1 MAHFVTESPRG
12 MNHPGRELSRD
23 PWPVASRAE
32 FLLQTSGLLKPLV
45 ERKLLVTERAR
56 PRNRLLVTDASR
68 GLRLLVSVR
77 SSEEALAA
85 IEGGA
90 DILDVKEPTR
100 GSLGMANIEIVAA
113 IARQVADD
121 CGSASCSE
129 GAGDLR
135 SGSVRGREARAQQI
149 VSAQH
154 IPLSVAL
161 GEVIDW
167 RVRDDV
173 PALPESVTFAKLGL
187 SHLARSGG
195 WRDEWSRVR
204 ERFDQRHPTHLEWV
218 AVAYADA
225 EQAASPPIQDILEV
239 AVATNCSGLLIDTF
253 TKTGLT
259 LTDCCDAVSLCELAE
274 RCHSAGLFLA
284 LAGRLS
290 RESLSKLSRV
300 PADVLAIRSAACEDA
315 DRTARVSTRA
325 VASFRNAMQ
334 TTAASTTAAFI
345 LTPVP

>member
-45 ERKLLVTERAR
+45 ERKLLVAERAR
-56 PRNRLLVTDASR
+56 SRNRLLMTDASR
-68 GLRLLVSVR
+68 GPRLLVSVR

-90 DILDVKEPTR
+90 NILDVKEPTR
-100 GSLGMANIEIVAA
+100 GSLGMADMKVVAA
-113 IARQVADD
+113 IA
-121 CGSASCSE
+121 
-129 GAGDLR
+129 
-135 SGSVRGREARAQQI
+135 QQI
-149 VSAQH
+149 DETRAHH

-167 RVRDDV
+167 CDRDDV
-173 PALPESVTFAKLGL
+173 PALPESVAFAKLGL
-187 SHLARSGG
+187 SHLARRGG
-195 WRDEWSRVR
+195 WCDEWRRVR
-204 ERFDQRHPTHLEWV
+204 EHFDQRHPSQLEWV

-225 EQAASPPIQDILEV
+225 GEAASPPIQAILE
-239 AVATNCSGLLIDTF
+239 AAIATKCAGLLIDTF
-253 TKTGLT
+253 AKNGLT
-259 LTDCCDAVSLCELAE
+259 LTDYCDAAALCELAE

-290 RESLSKLSRV
+290 RESLPELSRV

-315 DRTARVSTRA
+315 DRTARVSARA
-325 VASFRNAMQ
+325 VAAFRNAMQ
-334 TTAASTTAAFI
+334 TAVASTTTAFS

>member
-1 MAHFVTESPRG
+1 M
-12 MNHPGRELSRD
+12 
-23 PWPVASRAE
+23 
-32 FLLQTSGLLKPLV
+32 
-45 ERKLLVTERAR
+45 TERAR
-56 PRNRLLVTDASR
+56 SRNRLLVTDASC
-68 GLRLLVSVR
+68 GPRLLVSVR
-77 SSEEALAA
+77 SSEEAFAA

-100 GSLGMANIEIVAA
+100 GSLGMANIEIVAG
-113 IARQVADD
+113 IARQVD
-121 CGSASCSE
+121 E
-129 GAGDLR
+129 TR
-135 SGSVRGREARAQQI
+135 
-149 VSAQH
+149 AQH

-167 RVRDDV
+167 RERDDV

-195 WRDEWSRVR
+195 WRDEWLRVR

-225 EQAASPPIQDILEV
+225 EQAASPPIHDILEA

-253 TKTGLT
+253 TKNGLT
-259 LTDCCDAVSLCELAE
+259 LTDCCDATSLCELAE
-274 RCHSAGLFLA
+274 RCHSVGLFLA

-290 RESLSKLSRV
+290 HESLPELSRV

-325 VASFRNAMQ
+325 VATFRNAMQ
-334 TTAASTTAAFI
+334 TTAAFI